1 MRLTIRQTVRLRDA
15 WIFFLSFLLVFF
27 IEYRLLSTNLKIEPS
42 SKQLTP
48 QKVFPSKAFEEAQIP
63 RIVQELRNKLILA
76 PVTTDIMKPVNSDLI
91 PKDEWCLYLNIQDWL
106 TSNSTDS
113 DFSNYLVVQIDDSQP
128 LRISSNQFKGN
139 YLQIK
144 LPELSLGQHHVNVFS
159 SLPWGES
166 IKSPGTYQNIILYRK
181 NILSK
186 RQAIFDNPW
195 LTLVSP
201 STLVRSEPIL
211 IDWLSWNTP
220 LKDLLTKNAQWHLR
234 LYINGESF
242 LIDRNIPLWL
252 TGLHKGNNVISME
265 IVNEQGEVIS
275 LNTVNKEIYIDDPYN
290 KTEAYHLSNESSKL
304 LRRELVVNLQVP
316 NPEQNTPIYL
326 ANPTITNEMRI
337 VQRNELEKMLFYE
350 EFLNKYSGA
359 NTKDETRN
367 SLVIPIK
374 ITPIV

>member
-48 QKVFPSKAFEEAQIP
+48 QKVFPSKAFEEVQIP
-63 RIVQELRNKLILA
+63 RIVRELRNKLILA
-76 PVTTDIMKPVNSDLI
+76 PVNTDIMKPANNDLI
-91 PKDEWCLYLNIQDWL
+91 PKNEWCLYLNIQDWL

-166 IKSPGTYQNIILYRK
+166 IKSPGTYQNITLYRK

-186 RQAIFDNPW
+186 RQAISDNPW

-252 TGLHKGNNVISME
+252 TGLHKGNNVISIE

-326 ANPTITNEMRI
+326 ANPTITNAMRI

-359 NTKDETRN
+359 NTKNETRN